1 MTASPAL
8 PARPA
13 GASPVASAPLTV
25 RPVRGRADT
34 VAFTALPRVLHRGD
48 PYRVPPSRSDQRSLI
63 DRRRNPFFEVGTAR
77 LFLARRGRKAVG
89 RIAAAVD
96 PRYQAL
102 HDARGGLFG
111 LFECADDPEA
121 ASALFDAA
129 AGWLRERGLETML
142 GPLGFSV
149 HDECGVLVEG
159 FDGPPTVMMP
169 YNPAYYPALYA
180 ACGLAKAK
188 DLLSWRV
195 PVPPGGEPPGA
206 AARAARWAADAPDV
220 RLRHLDPCRREA
232 DLAVVRDIYT
242 DAWSG
247 NYASVPMTGREFSH
261 AMDRLRPLVRP
272 ELVWF
277 AEVRGEPVAFTF
289 WLPDVNQALHA
300 ARDTPLERSLGRPLG
315 WLRTA
320 RAVRRIDR
328 ARVILTGVRAAHRAR
343 GLTAALLAEAQRSA
357 FRLGCTESEFS
368 WLLEDNRDAN
378 RYARAFGGV
387 LHRRHRLYRRDL
399 ADGSGPRPAAP
410 ASPAASSTTPSTP
423 LPTAVPAPAA
433 PHVPG
438 TRR

>member
-1 MTASPAL
+1 MSTASS
-8 PARPA
+8 
-13 GASPVASAPLTV
+13 SPVASAPLAV

-34 VAFTALPRVLHRGD
+34 AAFAALPRTLHRGD
-48 PYRVPPSRSDQRSLI
+48 PYRLPPAKGDQRALI
-63 DRRRNPFFEVGTAR
+63 DRRRNPFFEVGTAE
-77 LFLARRGRKAVG
+77 LFLARRGRKPVG

-96 PRYQAL
+96 SRYQAL

-121 ASALFDAA
+121 AAALFDAA

-169 YNPAYYPALYA
+169 YNPAYYPALYT
-180 ACGLAKAK
+180 ACGLTKAK

-195 PVPPGGEPPGA
+195 PVPPGGEPPGP

-220 RLRHLDPCRREA
+220 RLRHLDPCRLEA
-232 DLAVVRDIYT
+232 DLAVVRDIYA

-300 ARDTPLERSLGRPLG
+300 TRDTPPGRSLGRPLG
-315 WLRTA
+315 RLRTA
-320 RAVRRIDR
+320 RAVRRVDR

-357 FRLGCTESEFS
+357 FRLGCAESEFS

-378 RYARAFGGV
+378 RYAQAFGGV

-399 ADGSGPRPAAP
+399 APRPAA
-410 ASPAASSTTPSTP
+410 AASSTLSPAP

-438 TRR
+438 VRR

>member
-1 MTASPAL
+1 MTVSPAL
-8 PARPA
+8 PARP
-13 GASPVASAPLTV
+13 VSAPSAARTPLTV
-25 RPVRGRADT
+25 GPLRGRADT
-34 VAFTALPRVLHRGD
+34 AAFAALPRTLHRGD
-48 PYRVPPSRSDQRSLI
+48 PYRLPPAGRDQRFLT
-63 DRRRNPFFEVGTAR
+63 DRRRNPFFEVGVAE
-77 LFLARRGRKAVG
+77 LFLARRGRRAVG

-111 LFECADDPEA
+111 LFECADDLEA

-129 AGWLRERGLETML
+129 AGWLRERGLEGIL

-180 ACGLAKAK
+180 ACGLVKAK

-195 PVPPGGEPPGA
+195 PVPPGGEPPEA

-220 RLRHLDPCRREA
+220 RLRPLDPRRREA
-232 DLAVVRDIYT
+232 DLAAVRAVYT

-247 NYASVPMTGREFSH
+247 NYASVPMTGREFSR

-300 ARDTPLERSLGRPLG
+300 ARATPLGR
-315 WLRTA
+315 LRAPRAA
-320 RAVRRIDR
+320 RRVDR

-357 FRLGCTESEFS
+357 FRLGYTESEFS

-378 RYARAFGGV
+378 RYAEAFGGV
-387 LHRRHRLYRRDL
+387 LHRRHRLYRRGL
-399 ADGSGPRPAAP
+399 
-410 ASPAASSTTPSTP
+410 TPHP
-423 LPTAVPAPAA
+423 AVPAP
-433 PHVPG
+433 VPG
-438 TRR
+438 ARR